1 MAFIEATRQNILP
14 LTTLPYEAGREA
26 SYDISRVGFLAT
38 VKLRFKGTANCTH
51 ATKTTFTKAAGA
63 PFNLASRIKLLLNN
77 GVAIWDTSGVGAY
90 WQNLLNRRNNR
101 MDEIITGSKVF
112 AFGNTVSS
120 TGADNDI
127 CFSFDLNVSINDRD
141 MIGLLLLQNNQVVAT
156 VKVDN
161 AAASVLMTD
170 SDVTTTLTGNW
181 YISIEYFDVP
191 SNTADWPV
199 LSSVHQVLEDQ
210 SPITATG
217 ANRFVIPRG
226 NTYMRLINGIMLNG
240 AYNTDDVERCTIKY
254 NLSNEPYNMTAAD
267 MLALQ
272 RSRYGRDLPKG
283 VLAWDFFF
291 QGEPNMGNHRDFIYS
306 GNVTELDQYIHIA
319 SGATLGSNN
328 NKLITV
334 RDMLV
339 DVQPSQ

>member
-1 MAFIEATRQNILP
+1 MFIEATRQNILP
-14 LTTLPYEAGREA
+14 LTTLPYTAGSEV

-38 VKLRFKGTANCTH
+38 VKLRFKGALTCTH
-51 ATKTTFTKAAGA
+51 ASKTTFTKAAGA
-63 PFNLASRIKLLLNN
+63 PFNVLNRVKLLLNN
-77 GVAIWDTSGVGAY
+77 GVAIWDTSGYGAY
-90 WQNLLNRRNNR
+90 IQNMLNKNNYR
-101 MDEIITGSKVF
+101 LDEVITGSKVF

-120 TGADNDI
+120 GGTANDV
-127 CFSFDLNVSINDRD
+127 CFSLDLNVSINDRD
-141 MIGLLLLQNNQVVAT
+141 LIGLLLLQNNQVVAQ
-156 VKVDN
+156 VKIDN
-161 AAASVLMTD
+161 ANAGVLMTD
-170 SDVTTTLTGNW
+170 TDITTTLTGSW
-181 YISIEYFDVP
+181 YVSIEYFDVP
-191 SNTADWPV
+191 ANQADWPA

-226 NTYMRLINGIMLNG
+226 NTYMRVINAVMLNG

-254 NLSNEPYNMTAAD
+254 NLSNEPYNMYAAD

-272 RSRYGRDLPKG
+272 RERYGRDLPKG
-283 VLAWDFFF
+283 VLAWDFFY
-291 QGEPNMGNHRDFIYS
+291 QGEPNLGNHRDFIYS

-328 NKLITV
+328 NKLITI

-339 DVQPSQ
+339 DVQAAQ